1 LRCGFAREPT
11 RGRLAGREAYPTDIG
26 GIIGFLTFLAKLGQF
41 LGVTYARD
49 EREFRGR
56 GGEQPVFATSDFHM
70 LTIDDSRA
78 EFIHAFK
85 TYAQEG
91 NLMRDLLLSQDS
103 VPAGSSLSDAVAAQQ
118 RRLNEARDRYQQA
131 RSTYVQAILAML
143 NVPHGDSN
151 GSQPMIDIRQP
162 VTGPH

>member
-1 LRCGFAREPT
+1 
-11 RGRLAGREAYPTDIG
+11 
-26 GIIGFLTFLAKLGQF
+26 
-41 LGVTYARD
+41 
-49 EREFRGR
+49 
-56 GGEQPVFATSDFHM
+56 M

-131 RSTYVQAILAML
+131 RSTYVQAILGML
-143 NVPHGDSN
+143 NVPPGDST
-151 GSQPMIDIRQP
+151 GSQPMIDIRHP